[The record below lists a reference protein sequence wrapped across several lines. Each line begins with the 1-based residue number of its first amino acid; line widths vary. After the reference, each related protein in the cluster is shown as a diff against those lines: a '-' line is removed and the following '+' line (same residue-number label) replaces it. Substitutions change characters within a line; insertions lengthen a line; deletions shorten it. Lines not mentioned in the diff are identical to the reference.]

1 VLKEQR
7 MSTSGDHWYVK
18 LSDGDVHRVTL
29 DQLDEAF
36 QAGHIDGETMVLASG
51 ATQWTKLGALAGIDD
66 AEEVEPIESA
76 APVRAA
82 PSSAASELAQALD
95 PAPNATQD
103 PRPAS
108 AAAQMPRG
116 EVGVPNV
123 APAYPVPQAA
133 VAPLQI
139 AQLPFG
145 ASSPPAVDAAAAA
158 ASRRI
163 ATSQT
168 PQPGPNAPGVFSQYP
183 VAGPPTNGQPFVYG
197 QPSGPGGL
205 LANGAALGFAAQGP
219 SSPILTS
226 LRPLSV
232 DFGEIDADM
241 AKLRGGSAKRWFGAL
256 VALAIVGSLAAVA
269 VQRPRWAQPYLARV
283 GLRGGTRE
291 AAAGVA
297 PPAPPPVAE
306 ATPAPAVAPPS
317 ATAEATAP
325 TPVTGPLPDS
335 PLSPHFTDQ
344 LTVVD
349 HKAHV
354 EDSDKAKSK
363 KHKAHGAAPAAAHG
377 SSATKSKST
386 TFTTGGS
393 KFDPLNS
400 SI

>member
-1 VLKEQR
+1 

-66 AEEVEPIESA
+66 DAEEVEPIESA
-76 APVRAA
+76 PVRAA
-82 PSSAASELAQALD
+82 PNSEAPEPVQALEA
-95 PAPNATQD
+95 APRATQD

-108 AAAQMPRG
+108 TPAQMPRG
-116 EVGVPNV
+116 EVAVANV
-123 APAYPVPQAA
+123 APAYPVPLAA
-133 VAPLQI
+133 VGPLQI

-145 ASSPPAVDAAAAA
+145 APSPSAVAAG
-158 ASRRI
+158 RRM
-163 ATSQT
+163 ATPSQI
-168 PQPGPNAPGVFSQYP
+168 PNPGPNGPASSSQHAMA
-183 VAGPPTNGQPFVYG
+183 VLPTGQPFVYA
-197 QPSGPGGL
+197 QPSSPGARM
-205 LANGAALGFAAQGP
+205 ANGSTLGFAAQGP
-219 SSPILTS
+219 GSPILTS

-232 DFGEIDADM
+232 DFGEIDTDI
-241 AKLRGGSAKRWFGAL
+241 AKLRGGSGKRWMGLLFA
-256 VALAIVGSLAAVA
+256 VAVVGSLGTVA

-283 GLRGGTRE
+283 GLRAATQE

-297 PPAPPPVAE
+297 APLPPPVAE
-306 ATPAPAVAPPS
+306 PTPPIAPPS

-325 TPVTGPLPDS
+325 TPVTGPSSDS

-377 SSATKSKST
+377 SSPTKSKST

>member
-1 VLKEQR
+1 

-66 AEEVEPIESA
+66 DTDEVELIESA
-76 APVRAA
+76 PVGSAPNSAA
-82 PSSAASELAQALD
+82 PEHVQALE
-95 PAPNATQD
+95 PGAHATD
-103 PRPAS
+103 VSRPTS
-108 AAAQMPRG
+108 PPAQMTRR
-116 EVGVPNV
+116 EVGIPNGV
-123 APAYPVPQAA
+123 PAYPIPQAE
-133 VAPLQI
+133 VAPLRV

-145 ASSPPAVDAAAAA
+145 APSPDTVAA
-158 ASRRI
+158 ASRRM
-163 ATSQT
+163 ATPSQI
-168 PQPGPNAPGVFSQYP
+168 PQPGPNASDVSSQH
-183 VAGPPTNGQPFVYG
+183 ALAGQPFVYG
-197 QPSGPGGL
+197 
-205 LANGAALGFAAQGP
+205 LASSPASHMVNGATSGFAAQGP
-219 SSPILTS
+219 GTPILTS

-241 AKLRGGSAKRWFGAL
+241 AKLRGGSAKRWFGAM
-256 VALAIVGSLAAVA
+256 VAVAIVGSLAAVA

-283 GLRGGTRE
+283 GLRGATQE
-291 AAAGVA
+291 SAVGVA
-297 PPAPPPVAE
+297 PPPPPPAAEPTPAIAPPL
-306 ATPAPAVAPPS
+306 

-325 TPVTGPLPDS
+325 TPLTGPPSDS

-349 HKAHV
+349 HKTHV

-377 SSATKSKST
+377 ASTTKSKST